1 MVRVDKA
8 AIFSQIKGGIKKSD
22 LSEKYQPIFD
32 LLNTDNNDVLDSTE
46 VTPERLNKLLELIKT
61 QDPNFDTDGFAL
73 SLQNAGKNIIASRTR
88 VNSDG
93 TKTVETIYNNAF
105 ETTIYYPDGEI
116 KMQKKDTIKRENVS
130 STITRHTQEVSIS
143 EKSKNK
149 KKNY

>member
-8 AIFSQIKGGIKKSD
+8 AIFNQIKGGIKKSA

-93 TKTVETIYNNAF
+93 TKTVETVYDDTL
-105 ETTIYYPDGEI
+105 ETTVYYPDGEI
-116 KMQKKDTIKRENVS
+116 KMRKRGNS
-130 STITRHTQEVSIS
+130 DCFH
-143 EKSKNK
+143 
-149 KKNY
+149 YL